1 MTSAEFI
8 ARASLL
14 WERGAA
20 IYAEI
25 IIERIRQR
33 SKQ

>member
-14 WERGAA
+14 LERGAA

-25 IIERIRQR
+25 IIERIRQASR
-33 SKQ
+33 R